1 MLFLW
6 DVDIPIKEMN
16 LDYDAL
22 VCVADIFQKKN
33 VGMRK
38 KAHWIYKCG
47 ADNLDVE
54 IKVVNKFS
62 NSTHVDESCY
72 QVEK

>member
-38 KAHWIYKCG
+38 KAH
-47 ADNLDVE
+47 
-54 IKVVNKFS
+54 
-62 NSTHVDESCY
+62 
-72 QVEK
+72 